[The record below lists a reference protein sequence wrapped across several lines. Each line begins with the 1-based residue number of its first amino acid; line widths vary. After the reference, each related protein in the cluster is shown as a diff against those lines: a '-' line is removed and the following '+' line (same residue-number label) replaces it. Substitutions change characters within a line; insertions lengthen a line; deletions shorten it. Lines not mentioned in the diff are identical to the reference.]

1 MSAGIFAL
9 VFHFTMTI
17 SYAGPVSIPAIPSF
31 RYIYPFFQQSWNLFV
46 PTPVS
51 NYRLFVEFD
60 CDSLHRFDLFGKIVT
75 AHSENRLKGYEPVLI
90 SFSNSLH
97 YFEHTTPLKEPLNGP
112 VSADPYFKM
121 IEYSARNYLRQTY
134 HCGIDTLK
142 IILVV
147 EPLHESPRVYFN

>member
-17 SYAGPVSIPAIPSF
+17 SYAGPISIPAIPSF
-31 RYIYPFFQQSWNLFV
+31 RYMYPFFQQSWNLFV

-60 CDSLHRFDLFGKIVT
+60 CHGRQRFDLFAKLVA
-75 AHSENRLKGYEPVLI
+75 AHRENRLKGYEPLVI
-90 SFSNSLH
+90 AFSNSMH
-97 YFEHTTPLKEPLNGP
+97 YFEHTTSLKAALNGP
-112 VSADPYFKM
+112 VSADPYFNM
-121 IEYSARNYLRQTY
+121 ITYSAGNYLRQSY
-134 HCGIDTLK
+134 GCAIDTLK

-147 EPLHESPRVYFN
+147 EPLYERPRVYFN